1 MTLIVQLTDTHVT
14 APGRL
19 AYRKVDTHAALARA
33 VAHINALPARVGPI
47 DAVVLTGD
55 LTDLAEPVEYDAFR
69 EIMAPLEPPLFAI
82 PGNHDARAPM
92 REGLGAPDYLPPAG
106 PLNWSRRIGAL
117 LAIGLDTTVPGK
129 PHGHL
134 EDTTLDWLD
143 AVLSD
148 DADTPAIVF
157 THHPPF
163 DTGIRHM
170 DRQRLL
176 NGEVLLERLAR
187 HASVRLVASGHVHR
201 MIATPGNGAT
211 PPCLIAPA
219 PAHAVSLDHREGA
232 EATFD
237 FEPGAVLLHCWDA
250 AGSRLQSQLSYIDAF
265 DGPHPFNV
273 AG

>member
-19 AYRKVDTHAALARA
+19 AYRKVDTHAALAHA
-33 VAHINALPARVGPI
+33 VAHINALPERIGPI

-69 EIMAPLEPPLFAI
+69 AITAPLAPPLFAI

-92 REGLGAPDYLPPAG
+92 REGLGWPDYLPPDG

-117 LAIGLDTTVPGK
+117 HAIGLDTTVPGK

-134 EDTTLDWLD
+134 TDDTLDWLD
-143 AVLSD
+143 AILAA
-148 DADTPAIVF
+148 DAGTPAIVF

-163 DTGIRHM
+163 DTGIHHM

-176 NGEVLLERLAR
+176 NGEALLARLAGQP
-187 HASVRLVASGHVHR
+187 HVRLVASGHVHR
-201 MIATPGNGAT
+201 MIATPGIAGA

-219 PAHAVSLDHREGA
+219 PAHAVSLDHREDA
-232 EATFD
+232 AATFD
-237 FEPGAVLLHCWDA
+237 FEPGAVLLHRWNA
-250 AGSRLQSQLSYIDAF
+250 AGGRLQSQLSYIDAF

-273 AG
+273 SG